1 MELVDSR
8 RRRTRSIRI
17 NGIEDTPKTVLIDAL
32 LQEFLADWTR
42 SRMAD
47 AVLITALSS
56 SKHIHCC
63 TIKKFDITQL
73 LNDVYFGVNG
83 IIRVSGSERTAAE
96 LIHCA
101 CENTITLAENSDVAI
116 GFSEIQAVIG
126 RNIGTQVLNIL
137 KDGHFWIC

>member
-1 MELVDSR
+1 VDSR
-8 RRRTRSIRI
+8 RCRTGSIRI
-17 NGIEDTPKTVLIDAL
+17 HRIEDAPKTVLIDTF

-42 SRMAD
+42 PRMAD
-47 AVLITALSS
+47 TVFVAALSS

-73 LNDVYFGVNG
+73 LNDVYFSVNG
-83 IIRVSGSERTAAE
+83 IIRISGSERTRSE

-101 CENTITLAENSDVAI
+101 CKNTIALAENSDMAI
-116 GFSEIQAVIG
+116 GLGQIQAIIG

-137 KDGHFWIC
+137 KDSHF

>member
-1 MELVDSR
+1 MDSR
-8 RRRTRSIRI
+8 RRRTGAIRI
-17 NGIEDTPKTVLIDAL
+17 HRIEDTPKTVLIDTF

-47 AVLITALSS
+47 TVFVAALSS

-73 LNDVYFGVNG
+73 LNDVDFGVNG

-101 CENTITLAENSDVAI
+101 CENTIALAENSDVAI
-116 GFSEIQAVIG
+116 GLSQIQAVIG

-137 KDGHFWIC
+137 KDSHF

>member
-1 MELVDSR
+1 VDSR

-32 LQEFLADWTR
+32 LQEFLTDGTR

-56 SKHIHCC
+56 SKYIHCC

-73 LNDVYFGVNG
+73 LNDVDFGVNG
-83 IIRVSGSERTAAE
+83 IIRVSGSE
-96 LIHCA
+96 
-101 CENTITLAENSDVAI
+101 
-116 GFSEIQAVIG
+116 
-126 RNIGTQVLNIL
+126 
-137 KDGHFWIC
+137 